1 LSGRADL
8 SSRPPQNPI
17 PPNGLSNRLNRL
29 LTLSGFTVKKNA
41 IAITLRTG
49 KLYPGLLPRNYP
61 IARNRPFRVVH
72 KGESASPA
80 GTMPV
85 QPKNFNRRDQR
96 AVCCGPRAVRRPCP
110 PLDAAHSASQIA
122 RSSRACMVQDRSSGG
137 LPSVARRRALRSGFV
152 PLGAPLRLRSTCPAR
167 RPQTEA

>member
-1 LSGRADL
+1 MDARRHRSDGGDHQPRARRLTTPRFHEPDRIIPGQPRGAGAPLAGPGKTDLPANRRPVRPLRLSGRADL

-17 PPNGLSNRLNRL
+17 PPNALSNRLNRL
-29 LTLSGFTVKKNA
+29 LTLSGFTVEKNA

-85 QPKNFNRRDQR
+85 QPKNFTG
-96 AVCCGPRAVRRPCP
+96 VC
-110 PLDAAHSASQIA
+110 
-122 RSSRACMVQDRSSGG
+122 
-137 LPSVARRRALRSGFV
+137 
-152 PLGAPLRLRSTCPAR
+152 T
-167 RPQTEA
+167 